1 MIFVCVMLMEDRYAS
16 QEALDRHRAT
26 EKYENFF
33 KALAAESILEGVPEI
48 VTGAYKYGFWR
59 S

>member
-1 MIFVCVMLMEDRYAS
+1 MNFVCVMLMEDRYAS
-16 QEALDRHRAT
+16 QEALDRHRT
-26 EKYENFF
+26 SEEYQNFF
-33 KALAAESILEGVPEI
+33 KALTAESIFEGPPEI